1 MSIFYSKQSY
11 AYLSAISCYQGSAL
25 VVPCVG
31 KRSSFT
37 FSSKESRASDH
48 WTFLPISSHNMPPKF
63 VPRERKHKRLE
74 KLKPVSNGTTTQD
87 ANADIV
93 LPSTAAEREER
104 RRKLQEELRAQQPQ
118 SKVSGKKRKRLDHY
132 IDTKLRKE
140 ENQELIKKLANQHV
154 DTSLFQSS
162 KKLGRISESKREG
175 LERALKE
182 RAKGIDV
189 RGDHDE
195 ILFEKRKIVAPP
207 EPESDSE
214 DDEDDGGAE
223 VKVADIAKP
232 VEAVESNSVG
242 SSGIFG
248 GGLKRPL
255 EIGEDGRPVIKKRK
269 RVKRARDIIP
279 RTKFAAQ
286 DEDED
291 MDKASASEP
300 EMSNSDSEESDF
312 RGFDSEPEEVDGEPS
327 SDEDSSEGGSEEDEE
342 ESIEDEEDEEEAE
355 VQRAAKKEK
364 SSAFKLWAT
373 EQRHDALGFQ
383 PSTAPIDDAVI
394 RAAFKPRAPSP
405 DPIAQALASV
415 PVNVAARPKSAI
427 TIPRSEEIQ
436 KVRLELPVVQEEQR
450 IMEAIHNNPVIVVCG
465 ATGSGKTT
473 QVPQMMYESGYGALI
488 GNKTTSEDDRKPS
501 LGRGMIGITQPR
513 RVAAVSVADRVA
525 TEMGDEFKYRVAHQV
540 RYDTTVSRDTAMKF
554 MTDGI
559 LLREIDQDF
568 ILSKYSA
575 IVIDEAHERSVNT
588 DILIG
593 MLSRIV
599 NLRDVM
605 SKETPDKYYPL
616 KLVIMSATLRVSDF
630 MQNQRLFKNGAP
642 PIVEAEGRQYPVT
655 VHFSRKTQRDYVEE
669 TVNKV
674 ARGHR
679 KLPHGSI
686 LVFLTGQNEIEAV
699 AKRLKDT
706 LGANTAGYGKMLKAR
721 ESADQMPLE
730 LDDMEEITNRR
741 SNNTLEGEDSD
752 DSDTEFQGVDDD
764 ADDAEFEVEGDAGL
778 RGALKPHILP
788 LYASLPTI
796 QQMRVFQPPPD
807 GSRMIVLATNVAET
821 SLTIPGVRYVFDCGR
836 SKEKKYDTATGV
848 QTFEIDWISKASASQ
863 RSGRAGRTGPGH
875 CYRLYSSAVF
885 ENYFAEHGIPEIL
898 RTPLEST
905 VLQLKAMDIHHVVNF
920 PFPTPPDRSQLA
932 TAEKLLSNL
941 GAIEAKFPGRITE
954 IGRELI
960 KHPVSPR
967 FGKMLLLAL
976 RNNLVAPTIATV
988 AALAVGDLMIPQVTG
1003 PKDKESPDSDAEYDS
1018 DPESRANTRLEAS
1031 AALTAS
1037 QQRQQAYGRAQATLS
1052 RWDDLSDSIKML
1064 TAVAAHAD
1072 AASKH
1077 TATNFCT
1084 DFFLRE
1090 KGMQEV
1096 QQLRAQLHNIVRS
1109 TQRSAVQNKSLA
1121 WKPTVDLPSERE
1133 RKQLNQIVASGF
1145 IDQIAIR
1152 SDLLPNA
1159 SPSMLRKP
1167 RRAIDVAYTTLFPS
1181 VDAVD
1186 HKATPEQQEMQRSVF
1201 VHAASVLARRSVT
1214 EMPSYIVYSHL
1225 SRAASSSIVDTAEA
1239 KMPRT
1244 RMHPLTA
1251 LSAKEVAALAEG
1263 TPLLEVGKPTGKVE
1277 EAEGGKKRVCWVFVG
1292 IKGPATSTVSWPMG
1306 AWKVRQKKEKGG
1318 EWVVEEVLQR

>member
-1 MSIFYSKQSY
+1 
-11 AYLSAISCYQGSAL
+11 
-25 VVPCVG
+25 
-31 KRSSFT
+31 
-37 FSSKESRASDH
+37 
-48 WTFLPISSHNMPPKF
+48 MPPKF

-74 KLKPVSNGTTTQD
+74 KLKPASNSATTTD
-87 ANADIV
+87 ANVDIV
-93 LPSTAAEREER
+93 LPASAAEREER

-118 SKVSGKKRKRLDHY
+118 AKVSGKKRKRLDHY

-154 DTSLFQSS
+154 DTSLYQSS
-162 KKLGRISESKREG
+162 KKLGRVSENKREAI
-175 LERALKE
+175 ERALKE
-182 RAKGIDV
+182 REKGVNV

-195 ILFEKRKIVAPP
+195 ILFEKRKTVDLPTH
-207 EPESDSE
+207 ESE
-214 DDEDDGGAE
+214 DDDEEDE
-223 VKVADIAKP
+223 SEHEADTKP
-232 VEAVESNSVG
+232 SAAATQSNKVG
-242 SSGIFG
+242 SGGLFG
-248 GGLKRPL
+248 GGLKTPL
-255 EIGEDGRPVIKKRK
+255 ELGEDGRPIIKKRK
-269 RVKRARDIIP
+269 RVKRAKRESYRAP
-279 RTKFAAQ
+279 SAAE
-286 DEDED
+286 DVEDED
-291 MDKASASEP
+291 MDDASEGP
-300 EMSNSDSEESDF
+300 SEDHSDSEESDF
-312 RGFDSEPEEVDGEPS
+312 RGFDSEPEEVDEEKETGNEEAS
-327 SDEDSSEGGSEEDEE
+327 GDEDSEDDEEESSEEEEEEDEE
-342 ESIEDEEDEEEAE
+342 DAEAR
-355 VQRAAKKEK
+355 RAAKKEK

-373 EQRHDALGFQ
+373 EQRHDVLGFQ

-405 DPIAQALASV
+405 DPVAQALTSLPTGV
-415 PVNVAARPKSAI
+415 TARPKSAI

-450 IMEAIHNNPVIVVCG
+450 IMEAIHNNPVVVVCG

-488 GNKTTSEDDRKPS
+488 GNKTTSEDASKPS

-525 TEMGDEFKYRVAHQV
+525 TEMGDEYKNRVGHQV
-540 RYDTTVSRDTAMKF
+540 RYDTTVSRETAMKF

-559 LLREIDQDF
+559 LLREIGQDF

-599 NLRDVM
+599 NLRDEL
-605 SKETPDKYYPL
+605 SKEEPEKYYPL

-630 MQNQRLFKNGAP
+630 MQNQRLFRNGPP

-655 VHFSRKTQRDYVEE
+655 VHFSRKTQRDYVDEM
-669 TVNKV
+669 VKKV
-674 ARGHR
+674 ARGHK

-686 LVFLTGQNEIEAV
+686 LVFLTGQAEIETV

-706 LGANTAGYGKMLKAR
+706 LGGNTAGYGKMLKAR

-730 LDDMEEITNRR
+730 LDDIDESTQRKPND
-741 SNNTLEGEDSD
+741 TLEGEDSD
-752 DSDTEFQGVDDD
+752 DSDTEFQGIDDD
-764 ADDAEFEVEGDAGL
+764 AEDAEFEVEDEAGGP

-836 SKEKKYDTATGV
+836 SKEKKYDTKTGV

-875 CYRLYSSAVF
+875 CYRLYSSAVY
-885 ENYFAEHGIPEIL
+885 ENYFAEHGVPEVL

-905 VLQLKAMDIHHVVNF
+905 VLQLKAMEIDHVVNF

-941 GAIEAKFPGRITE
+941 GALDAKSGRITDT
-954 IGRELI
+954 GKELI

-988 AALAVGDLMIPQVTG
+988 AALAVGDLIVPQAQFSSDNSKG
-1003 PKDKESPDSDAEYDS
+1003 KDDDSDVEYDS
-1018 DPESRANTRLEAS
+1018 DPESRAFTRQEAS

-1037 QQRQQAYGRAQATLS
+1037 QQRNQAYGRAQATLS

-1072 AASKH
+1072 AASKQ
-1077 TATNFCT
+1077 TATSFCA

-1090 KGMQEV
+1090 KAMQEV

-1109 TQRSAVQNKSLA
+1109 TQRSATLSKSLA
-1121 WKPTVDLPSERE
+1121 WQPTVALPSERE

-1145 IDQIAIR
+1145 IDNLAIR
-1152 SDLLPNA
+1152 NDLLPSA
-1159 SPSMLRKP
+1159 APSMLRKP
-1167 RRAIDVAYTTLFPS
+1167 RRSIEVAYTTLFPS
-1181 VDAVD
+1181 IESVDR
-1186 HKATPEQQEMQRSVF
+1186 KATPEQQEMQRSVF
-1201 VHAASVLARRSVT
+1201 VHAASVLARRSVA
-1214 EMPSYIVYSHL
+1214 EMPAYIVYSHL
-1225 SRAASSSIVDTAEA
+1225 SRAAASSVADTGVA
-1239 KMPRT
+1239 KAPRT

-1263 TPLLEVGKPTGKVE
+1263 TPLLELGKPIGKVE
-1277 EAEGGKKRVCWVFVG
+1277 ESDGGKKRVCWVGVE
-1292 IKGPATSTVSWPMG
+1292 IKGPVAGAATPWPMG
-1306 AWKVRQKKEKGG
+1306 AWKVRQSKGRKG
-1318 EWVVEEVLQR
+1318 EWVVEEILKR

>member
-1 MSIFYSKQSY
+1 
-11 AYLSAISCYQGSAL
+11 
-25 VVPCVG
+25 
-31 KRSSFT
+31 
-37 FSSKESRASDH
+37 
-48 WTFLPISSHNMPPKF
+48 MPPKF
-63 VPRERKHKRLE
+63 VPRERKHKRLD
-74 KLKPVSNGTTTQD
+74 KLKPAAGANTTE
-87 ANADIV
+87 ANASIV
-93 LPSTAAEREER
+93 LPTSAAEREER

-118 SKVSGKKRKRLDHY
+118 SKVSGKKRKRLEHY

-140 ENQELIKKLANQHV
+140 ENQELIKKLAGQHV

-162 KKLGRISESKREG
+162 KKLGRVSESKREG
-175 LERALKE
+175 LERARK
-182 RAKGIDV
+182 DV
-189 RGDHDE
+189 P
-195 ILFEKRKIVAPP
+195 LP
-207 EPESDSE
+207 EPESE
-214 DDEDDGGAE
+214 DDDGDDESDGGAGAVVTE
-223 VKVADIAKP
+223 TAQP
-232 VEAVESNSVG
+232 VEKTQSNAVG
-242 SSGIFG
+242 SGGLFG

-255 EIGEDGRPVIKKRK
+255 EMDEDGRPIIKKRK
-269 RVKRARDIIP
+269 RVKRERVVIP
-279 RTKFAAQ
+279 RGKFAAQ
-286 DEDED
+286 AEDEE
-291 MDKASASEP
+291 MEEASASEP

-312 RGFDSEPEEVDGEPS
+312 HGFDSEPEEANEESSPDEG
-327 SDEDSSEGGSEEDEE
+327 SDEEGSDDEE
-342 ESIEDEEDEEEAE
+342 EEEESSEEEDDEAAE
-355 VQRAAKKEK
+355 VKRAAKKEK

-373 EQRHDALGFQ
+373 EQRHDALGFK

-394 RAAFKPRAPSP
+394 RAAFKPRALSP
-405 DPIAQALASV
+405 DPVALALASV
-415 PVNVAARPKSAI
+415 PTTTVARPKSAI

-436 KVRLELPVVQEEQR
+436 KVRMELPVVQEEQR

-488 GNKTTSEDDRKPS
+488 GNKSTSEDVTKPS
-501 LGRGMIGITQPR
+501 LGRGMIGVTQPR
-513 RVAAVSVADRVA
+513 RVAAVSVAERVA
-525 TEMGDEFKYRVAHQV
+525 TEMGHEFKNRVAHQV

-605 SKETPDKYYPL
+605 SKEEPDKYYPL

-655 VHFSRKTQRDYVEE
+655 VHFSRKTQRDFVEE

-674 ARGHR
+674 ARGHK
-679 KLPHGSI
+679 KLPPGSI
-686 LVFLTGQNEIEAV
+686 LVFLTGQQEIETV

-706 LGANTAGYGKMLKAR
+706 LGGNTAGYGKMLKAR

-730 LDDMEEITNRR
+730 LEDMEESAHRKPND
-741 SNNTLEGEDSD
+741 TLEGEDSD
-752 DSDTEFQGVDDD
+752 DSDTEFQGIDDD
-764 ADDAEFEVEGDAGL
+764 AEDAEFEVEDDAGP

-807 GSRMIVLATNVAET
+807 GSRLIVLATNVAET

-836 SKEKKYDTATGV
+836 SKEKKYDTQTGV

-898 RTPLEST
+898 RTPLESV

-941 GAIEAKFPGRITE
+941 GAIEAKFPGRITD

-967 FGKMLLLAL
+967 FGKMLLLAV
-976 RNNLVAPTIATV
+976 RNNLAAPTIATV
-988 AALAVGDLMIPQVTG
+988 AALAVGDLIIPQSTG
-1003 PKDKESPDSDAEYDS
+1003 PKEKQNADSDVEYDS
-1018 DPESRANTRLEAS
+1018 DPDSRANTRAEAS

-1052 RWDDLSDSIKML
+1052 RWDDLSDSIKLL

-1072 AASKH
+1072 ATSKH
-1077 TATNFCT
+1077 TAPSFCA

-1109 TQRSAVQNKSLA
+1109 TQRSAALNKSLS
-1121 WKPTVDLPSERE
+1121 WTPTLALPSDRE

-1145 IDQIAIR
+1145 IDQLAIR

-1159 SPSMLRKP
+1159 TPSMLRKP

-1181 VDAVD
+1181 VETTAID
-1186 HKATPEQQEMQRSVF
+1186 HKASPEQQEMQRSVF
-1201 VHAASVLARRSVT
+1201 VHAASVLARRSVH
-1214 EMPSYIVYSHL
+1214 EMPAYIVYSHL
-1225 SRAASSSIVDTAEA
+1225 SRAAASSVHDTTADA

-1263 TPLLEVGKPTGKVE
+1263 TPLLEIGKPTGKVE
-1277 EAEGGKKRVCWVFVG
+1277 DAEGGKKRVCWVFVG
-1292 IKGPATSTVSWPMG
+1292 VKGPASQSVAWPMG
-1306 AWKVRQKKEKGG
+1306 AWKVRQRKERGG
-1318 EWVVEEVLQR
+1318 EWGVEEVLQR

>member
-1 MSIFYSKQSY
+1 
-11 AYLSAISCYQGSAL
+11 
-25 VVPCVG
+25 
-31 KRSSFT
+31 
-37 FSSKESRASDH
+37 
-48 WTFLPISSHNMPPKF
+48 MPPKF

-74 KLKPVSNGTTTQD
+74 KLKPKSSSTTTPD
-87 ANADIV
+87 ANAAEV
-93 LPSTAAEREER
+93 LPTTAAEREER
-104 RRKLQEELRAQQPQ
+104 RRKLQEELRAQQPD
-118 SKVSGKKRKRLDHY
+118 SKVSGKKRKRLEHY

-140 ENQELIKKLANQHV
+140 ENAELIEKLANQQV

-162 KKLGRISESKREG
+162 KKLGRVSESKREG
-175 LERALKE
+175 LERALRE
-182 RAKGIDV
+182 REQGVNV

-195 ILFEKRKIVAPP
+195 ILFERRKDAPEAVP
-207 EPESDSE
+207 ELESE
-214 DDEDDGGAE
+214 DDEDEDDDEGGAH
-223 VKVADIAKP
+223 VKP
-232 VEAVESNSVG
+232 VEAATSASTTPSNGVG
-242 SSGIFG
+242 SGGLFG

-255 EIGEDGRPVIKKRK
+255 EMGEDGRPLIKKRK
-269 RVKRARDIIP
+269 RVKRAEKARA
-279 RTKFAAQ
+279 RAALAED

-291 MDKASASEP
+291 MDDVSGSASEGH
-300 EMSNSDSEESDF
+300 SDSEESDF
-312 RGFDSEPEEVDGEPS
+312 KGFDSEPEEAAGEPS
-327 SDEDSSEGGSEEDEE
+327 SEEESGDDDSEEVGDEASSEEEEDEE
-342 ESIEDEEDEEEAE
+342 DDEAAEAA
-355 VQRAAKKEK
+355 RAAKKAK
-364 SSAFKLWAT
+364 SSAFKMWAT

-383 PSTAPIDDAVI
+383 PSTAPIDDAVV

-405 DPIAQALASV
+405 DPIALALASV
-415 PVNVAARPKSAI
+415 PTNTTIRPTSAI

-436 KVRLELPVVQEEQR
+436 KARMELPVVQEEQR
-450 IMEAIHNNPVIVVCG
+450 IMEAIHNNPVVVVCG

-488 GNKTTSEDDRKPS
+488 GNKTSSEDATKPS
-501 LGRGMIGITQPR
+501 LGRGMIGVTQPR

-525 TEMGDEFKYRVAHQV
+525 TEMGDEYKNRVGHQV
-540 RYDTTVSRDTAMKF
+540 RYDTTVSRETAMKF

-559 LLREIDQDF
+559 LLREIGQDF
-568 ILSKYSA
+568 VLSKYST

-599 NLRDVM
+599 NLRDEL
-605 SKETPDKYYPL
+605 SKEEPEKYYPL

-630 MQNQRLFKNGAP
+630 MQNQRLFKNGPP

-655 VHFSRKTQRDYVEE
+655 VHFGRKTQRDYVEE

-686 LVFLTGQNEIEAV
+686 LVFLTGQNEIETV
-699 AKRLKDT
+699 AKRLKET
-706 LGANTAGYGKMLKAR
+706 LGSNTAGYGKMLKAR

-730 LDDMEEITNRR
+730 LDDMEENTQRK
-741 SNNTLEGEDSD
+741 SNDTLEGEDSD
-752 DSDTEFQGVDDD
+752 DSDTEFQGIDDD
-764 ADDAEFEVEGDAGL
+764 AEDAEFEVEDDGAP
-778 RGALKPHILP
+778 RGPLKPHILP
-788 LYASLPTI
+788 LYASLPTM
-796 QQMRVFQPPPD
+796 QQMRVFQPPPN

-836 SKEKKYDTATGV
+836 SKEKKYDTKTGV

-885 ENYFAEHGIPEIL
+885 ENYFAEHGIPEVL

-905 VLQLKAMDIHHVVNF
+905 VLQLKAMEIDHVVNF

-941 GAIEAKFPGRITE
+941 GALDAKTGRITDT
-954 IGRELI
+954 GRELI

-976 RNNLVAPTIATV
+976 RNNLAAATIATV
-988 AALAVGDLMIPQVTG
+988 SALAVGDLIVPQAQFN
-1003 PKDKESPDSDAEYDS
+1003 PSESKNQEDEEYDS

-1037 QQRQQAYGRAQATLS
+1037 QQSNQAYGRAQATLS
-1052 RWDDLSDSIKML
+1052 RWDDMSDSIKML

-1072 AASKH
+1072 AASKN
-1077 TATNFCT
+1077 TSTTFCA

-1090 KGMQEV
+1090 KAMQEV

-1109 TQRSAVQNKSLA
+1109 TQKSASQNKSLA
-1121 WKPTVDLPSERE
+1121 WQPTVALPSERE

-1145 IDQIAIR
+1145 IDNLAIR
-1152 SDLLPNA
+1152 NDLLPSA

-1167 RRAIDVAYTTLFPS
+1167 RRAIEVAYTTLFPS
-1181 VDAVD
+1181 IDSVDRTL
-1186 HKATPEQQEMQRSVF
+1186 TPEQQEMQRSVF
-1201 VHAASVLARRSVT
+1201 VHSASVLARRSVA
-1214 EMPSYIVYSHL
+1214 EMPAYIVYSHL
-1225 SRAASSSIVDTAEA
+1225 SRAAGSSVADMDAK

-1244 RMHPLTA
+1244 RVHPLTA
-1251 LSAKEVAALAEG
+1251 LGAKEVAALADG
-1263 TPLLEVGKPTGKVE
+1263 TPLLDLGKPIGKVE
-1277 EAEGGKKRVCWVFVG
+1277 ESEGGKVRTCWVGVEV
-1292 IKGPATSTVSWPMG
+1292 KGPNAAATPWPMG
-1306 AWKVRQKKEKGG
+1306 AWKVRQRKGRRG
-1318 EWVVEEVLQR
+1318 EWVVEEVLKR

>member
-1 MSIFYSKQSY
+1 
-11 AYLSAISCYQGSAL
+11 
-25 VVPCVG
+25 
-31 KRSSFT
+31 
-37 FSSKESRASDH
+37 
-48 WTFLPISSHNMPPKF
+48 MPPKF

-74 KLKPVSNGTTTQD
+74 KLKPANGNTAE

-93 LPSTAAEREER
+93 LPTSAAEREER

-118 SKVSGKKRKRLDHY
+118 SKVSGKKRKRLEHY

-140 ENQELIKKLANQHV
+140 ENQELIKKLAGHHV

-162 KKLGRISESKREG
+162 KKLGRVSESKREG
-175 LERALKE
+175 LERALRE
-182 RAKGIDV
+182 REKGIDV

-195 ILFEKRKIVAPP
+195 ILFEKRKTVALPQP
-207 EPESDSE
+207 ESE
-214 DDEDDGGAE
+214 DDDDGESDDGGAE
-223 VKVADIAKP
+223 VVVPEVVKP
-232 VEAVESNSVG
+232 AEAVKSNGVG
-242 SSGIFG
+242 SGGLFG

-255 EIGEDGRPVIKKRK
+255 DIGEDGRPIIKKRK
-269 RVKRARDIIP
+269 RVKRERGTLP
-279 RTKFAAQ
+279 RGKFAAQ
-286 DEDED
+286 EEDED
-291 MDKASASEP
+291 MENASESEP

-312 RGFDSEPEEVDGEPS
+312 RGFDSEPEEEDEVAS
-327 SDEDSSEGGSEEDEE
+327 SDEISGEEGSG
-342 ESIEDEEDEEEAE
+342 DEEDEEEESSEEEDDEDAE
-355 VQRAAKKEK
+355 IKRAAKKEK

-394 RAAFKPRAPSP
+394 RAAFKPRALSP
-405 DPIAQALASV
+405 DPVAQALASV
-415 PVNVAARPKSAI
+415 PTHEVARPKSAI

-488 GNKTTSEDDRKPS
+488 GNKSTSEDAGKPS

-525 TEMGDEFKYRVAHQV
+525 TEMGKDFKNRVAHQV

-674 ARGHR
+674 ARGHK
-679 KLPHGSI
+679 KLPPGSI
-686 LVFLTGQNEIEAV
+686 LVFLTGQQEIETV

-730 LDDMEEITNRR
+730 LDDMEESVHRKVND
-741 SNNTLEGEDSD
+741 TLEGEDSD
-752 DSDTEFQGVDDD
+752 DSDTEFQGIDDD
-764 ADDAEFEVEGDAGL
+764 AEDAEFEVEDDVGP

-836 SKEKKYDTATGV
+836 SKEKKYDTQTGV

-941 GAIEAKFPGRITE
+941 GAIEAKFPGRITD

-967 FGKMLLLAL
+967 FGKMLLLAV
-976 RNNLVAPTIATV
+976 RNNLAAPTIATV
-988 AALAVGDLMIPQVTG
+988 AALAVGDLIIPQATG
-1003 PKDKESPDSDAEYDS
+1003 PKEKENADSDVEYDS

-1072 AASKH
+1072 AASKQ
-1077 TATNFCT
+1077 TATTFCA

-1109 TQRSAVQNKSLA
+1109 TQRSATLNKSLS
-1121 WKPTVDLPSERE
+1121 WTPTIALPSERE

-1159 SPSMLRKP
+1159 APSMLRKP
-1167 RRAIDVAYTTLFPS
+1167 RRSIDVAYTTLFPS
-1181 VDAVD
+1181 IDAID
-1186 HKATPEQQEMQRSVF
+1186 HKATAEQQEMQRSVF
-1201 VHAASVLARRSVT
+1201 VHAASVLARRSVN

-1225 SRAASSSIVDTAEA
+1225 SRAAASSVADGAEA
-1239 KMPRT
+1239 KTPRT

-1292 IKGPATSTVSWPMG
+1292 IKGPASMTVAWPMG
-1306 AWKVRQKKEKGG
+1306 AWKVRQRKEKGG

>member
-1 MSIFYSKQSY
+1 
-11 AYLSAISCYQGSAL
+11 
-25 VVPCVG
+25 
-31 KRSSFT
+31 
-37 FSSKESRASDH
+37 
-48 WTFLPISSHNMPPKF
+48 MPPKF
-63 VPRERKHKRLE
+63 VPRERKHRRLE
-74 KLKPVSNGTTTQD
+74 KLKPSTHGATPQD

-93 LPSTAAEREER
+93 LPTTVVEREER
-104 RRKLQEELRAQQPQ
+104 RRKLQEEIRAQQPQ

-140 ENQELIKKLANQHV
+140 ENQELIKKLASQQV

-162 KKLGRISESKREG
+162 KKLGRVSESKREG
-175 LERALKE
+175 LERALRE
-182 RAKGIDV
+182 REKGIDV

-195 ILFEKRKIVAPP
+195 ILFAKRKVVAPL
-207 EPESDSE
+207 EPESEDDDDE
-214 DDEDDGGAE
+214 DDESDGGAE
-223 VKVADIAKP
+223 VKVVEVAQP
-232 VEAVESNSVG
+232 VEAAKSNGVG
-242 SSGIFG
+242 SGGLFG

-255 EIGEDGRPVIKKRK
+255 EMGEDGRPIIKKRK
-269 RVKRARDIIP
+269 RVKRTRDIIP
-279 RTKFAAQ
+279 RTKLGAQ
-286 DEDED
+286 DDED
-291 MDKASASEP
+291 MDDASKSES
-300 EMSNSDSEESDF
+300 EMSNSASEESDF
-312 RGFDSEPEEVDGEPS
+312 HGFDSDPEEAN
-327 SDEDSSEGGSEEDEE
+327 EE
-342 ESIEDEEDEEEAE
+342 ESANEDSEGENSSKEEEESSEEEDDEEVEIK
-355 VQRAAKKEK
+355 RAAKKEK
-364 SSAFKLWAT
+364 SSAFKMWAT

-383 PSTAPIDDAVI
+383 PSTTPIDDAVI
-394 RAAFKPRAPSP
+394 RAAFKPRELSP
-405 DPIAQALASV
+405 DPVALALASV
-415 PVNVAARPKSAI
+415 PTNPVARPKSAI

-488 GNKTTSEDDRKPS
+488 GNKTLEDAGKPS

-525 TEMGDEFKYRVAHQV
+525 TEMGDAFKNRVAHQV

-655 VHFSRKTQRDYVEE
+655 EHFSRKTQRDYVEE

-686 LVFLTGQNEIEAV
+686 LVFLTGQNEIETV

-730 LDDMEEITNRR
+730 LDDMEESSHRKPND
-741 SNNTLEGEDSD
+741 TLEGEDSD
-752 DSDTEFQGVDDD
+752 DSDTEFQGIDDD
-764 ADDAEFEVEGDAGL
+764 AEDAEFEVEDDATAP

-788 LYASLPTI
+788 LYASLPTV

-863 RSGRAGRTGPGH
+863 RAGRAGRTGPGH

-932 TAEKLLSNL
+932 MAEKLLSNL

-988 AALAVGDLMIPQVTG
+988 AALAVGDLMIPQASG
-1003 PKDKESPDSDAEYDS
+1003 PQDKQSPDSDVEYDS

-1037 QQRQQAYGRAQATLS
+1037 QQRSQAYGRAQATLS

-1072 AASKH
+1072 AMSKH
-1077 TATNFCT
+1077 TATNFCA

-1109 TQRSAVQNKSLA
+1109 TQRSAVQNKSLS

-1159 SPSMLRKP
+1159 SPSLLRKP
-1167 RRAIDVAYTTLFPS
+1167 RRSIDVAYTTLFPS
-1181 VDAVD
+1181 VDTID
-1186 HKATPEQQEMQRSVF
+1186 HKLTPEQQEMQRSVF
-1201 VHAASVLARRSVT
+1201 VHAASVLARRSTT

-1225 SRAASSSIVDTAEA
+1225 SRAAGSSVVDTAEA

-1263 TPLLEVGKPTGKVE
+1263 TPLLDVGKPTGKVE

-1292 IKGPATSTVSWPMG
+1292 LKGPATSTVSWPMG
-1306 AWKVRQKKEKGG
+1306 AWKVRQRKERGG

>member
-1 MSIFYSKQSY
+1 LHI
-11 AYLSAISCYQGSAL
+11 LTD
-25 VVPCVG
+25 
-31 KRSSFT
+31 T
-37 FSSKESRASDH
+37 FPA
-48 WTFLPISSHNMPPKF
+48 TMPPKF
-63 VPRERKHKRLE
+63 VPRERKHKRLD
-74 KLKPVSNGTTTQD
+74 KLKPAAGTTTTE
-87 ANADIV
+87 ANAAIV
-93 LPSTAAEREER
+93 LPTSAAEREER
-104 RRKLQEELRAQQPQ
+104 RRKFQEELRAQQPQ
-118 SKVSGKKRKRLDHY
+118 SKVSGKKRKRLEHY

-140 ENQELIKKLANQHV
+140 ENQELIKKLANQHI

-162 KKLGRISESKREG
+162 KKLGRVSESKREG
-175 LERALKE
+175 LERALRE
-182 RAKGIDV
+182 REKGIDV
-189 RGDHDE
+189 RGDHDQ
-195 ILFEKRKIVAPP
+195 ILFEKRKTVPLP
-207 EPESDSE
+207 EPNSE
-214 DDEDDGGAE
+214 DDDGDGDDESDEGAE
-223 VKVADIAKP
+223 ISVAEPAKS
-232 VEAVESNSVG
+232 VEKAKSSAVG
-242 SSGIFG
+242 SGGLFG

-255 EIGEDGRPVIKKRK
+255 ETDEDGRPIIKKRK
-269 RVKRARDIIP
+269 RVKRERGVLP
-279 RTKFAAQ
+279 RGKFAAQ
-286 DEDED
+286 EEDEN
-291 MDKASASEP
+291 MGEASASEP

-312 RGFDSEPEEVDGEPS
+312 RGFDSEPEEANEEPS
-327 SDEDSSEGGSEEDEE
+327 SDEGSDEEGSDDKEGESETSEEEDDE
-342 ESIEDEEDEEEAE
+342 DAEAK
-355 VQRAAKKEK
+355 RAAKKEK

-373 EQRHDALGFQ
+373 EQRHDALGFK

-405 DPIAQALASV
+405 DPVALALASV
-415 PVNVAARPKSAI
+415 PTTTVARPKSAI

-436 KVRLELPVVQEEQR
+436 KVRMELPVVQEEQR

-488 GNKTTSEDDRKPS
+488 GNKSTSDEDRKPS
-501 LGRGMIGITQPR
+501 LGRGMIGVTQPR
-513 RVAAVSVADRVA
+513 RVAAVSVAERVA
-525 TEMGDEFKYRVAHQV
+525 TEMGDEFKNRVAHQV
-540 RYDTTVSRDTAMKF
+540 RYDTTVSRETAMKF

-605 SKETPDKYYPL
+605 SKEEPDNYYPL

-655 VHFSRKTQRDYVEE
+655 VHFSRKTQRDFVEE

-674 ARGHR
+674 ARGHK
-679 KLPHGSI
+679 KLPPGSI
-686 LVFLTGQNEIEAV
+686 LVFLTGQQEIETV

-730 LDDMEEITNRR
+730 LEDMEEIVHRKA
-741 SNNTLEGEDSD
+741 SDTLEGEDSD
-752 DSDTEFQGVDDD
+752 DSDTEFQGIDDD
-764 ADDAEFEVEGDAGL
+764 AEDAEFEVEDDAGP

-788 LYASLPTI
+788 LYASLPTV

-807 GSRMIVLATNVAET
+807 GSRLIVLATNVAET

-836 SKEKKYDTATGV
+836 SKEKKYDTQTGV

-898 RTPLEST
+898 RIPLESV

-941 GAIEAKFPGRITE
+941 GAIDAKFPGRITD

-967 FGKMLLLAL
+967 YGKMLLLAV
-976 RNNLVAPTIATV
+976 RNNLAAPTIATV
-988 AALAVGDLMIPQVTG
+988 AALAVGDLIIPQSTG
-1003 PKDKESPDSDAEYDS
+1003 PKEKQNADSDVEYDS

-1072 AASKH
+1072 A
-1077 TATNFCT
+1077 TAKQTAPSFCA

-1096 QQLRAQLHNIVRS
+1096 QQLRTQLHNIVRS
-1109 TQRSAVQNKSLA
+1109 TQRSAALNKSLS
-1121 WKPTVDLPSERE
+1121 WTPTIALPSERE
-1133 RKQLNQIVASGF
+1133 RKQLNQIIASGF
-1145 IDQIAIR
+1145 IDQLAIR

-1159 SPSMLRKP
+1159 APSMLRKP

-1181 VDAVD
+1181 VEAAAVD
-1186 HKATPEQQEMQRSVF
+1186 HKASPEQQEMQRSVF
-1201 VHAASVLARRSVT
+1201 VHAASVLARRSVN
-1214 EMPSYIVYSHL
+1214 EMPAYIVYSHL
-1225 SRAASSSIVDTAEA
+1225 SRAAASSVHDTAAEA

-1277 EAEGGKKRVCWVFVG
+1277 ESEGGKKRVCWVFVG
-1292 IKGPATSTVSWPMG
+1292 VKGPASMTVAWPMG
-1306 AWKVRQKKEKGG
+1306 AWKVRQVKSRGG
-1318 EWVVEEVLQR
+1318 EWVVDEVLQR

>member
-1 MSIFYSKQSY
+1 M
-11 AYLSAISCYQGSAL
+11 
-25 VVPCVG
+25 
-31 KRSSFT
+31 
-37 FSSKESRASDH
+37 
-48 WTFLPISSHNMPPKF
+48 PKF

-74 KLKPVSNGTTTQD
+74 KLKPTTNAEPTN

-93 LPSTAAEREER
+93 LPTSAAEREER

-118 SKVSGKKRKRLDHY
+118 SKVSGKKRKRLEHY
-132 IDTKLRKE
+132 IDTKLKKE

-162 KKLGRISESKREG
+162 KKLGRVSESKREG
-175 LERALKE
+175 LERALRE
-182 RAKGIDV
+182 REKGVDV

-195 ILFEKRKIVAPP
+195 ILFEKRKTVAPP
-207 EPESDSE
+207 EPESEEEDGE
-214 DDEDDGGAE
+214 DDESDGGAE
-223 VKVADIAKP
+223 VAALEVAQPAEAAK
-232 VEAVESNSVG
+232 SNSVG
-242 SSGIFG
+242 SGGLFGGGQFG

-255 EIGEDGRPVIKKRK
+255 EIGEDGRPIIKKRK
-269 RVKRARDIIP
+269 RVKRTRDIIP
-279 RTKFAAQ
+279 RGRHAAE
-286 DEDED
+286 EDEE
-291 MDKASASEP
+291 MDDASEGAS
-300 EMSNSDSEESDF
+300 EGHSDSEESDF
-312 RGFDSEPEEVDGEPS
+312 KGFDSEPEEVSKESASEEESGEEGSEDGED
-327 SDEDSSEGGSEEDEE
+327 DEEEEEDESSE
-342 ESIEDEEDEEEAE
+342 EEDDEEAE
-355 VQRAAKKEK
+355 VKRAARKEK

-373 EQRHDALGFQ
+373 EQRHDALGFT
-383 PSTAPIDDAVI
+383 PSTAPVDDEVI

-405 DPIAQALASV
+405 DPVAQALASV
-415 PVNVAARPKSAI
+415 PVNEVARPKSAI

-436 KVRLELPVVQEEQR
+436 KVRMELPVVQEEQR

-473 QVPQMMYESGYGALI
+473 QVPQMMYEAGYGALI
-488 GNKTTSEDDRKPS
+488 GNNSEDAKKPS
-501 LGRGMIGITQPR
+501 LGRGMIGVTQPR
-513 RVAAVSVADRVA
+513 RVAAVSVAERVA
-525 TEMGDEFKYRVAHQV
+525 TEMGPDFKNRVAHQV

-599 NLRDVM
+599 SLRDAM

-655 VHFSRKTQRDYVEE
+655 VHFSRKTQRDFVEE
-669 TVNKV
+669 TVKKV
-674 ARGHR
+674 ARGHK

-686 LVFLTGQNEIEAV
+686 LVFLTGQNEIETV

-730 LDDMEEITNRR
+730 LDDMEESSHRK
-741 SNNTLEGEDSD
+741 SNDTLEGEDSD
-752 DSDTEFQGVDDD
+752 DSDTEFQGIDDD
-764 ADDAEFEVEGDAGL
+764 AEDAEFDVEADDTAP

-788 LYASLPTI
+788 LYASLPTV

-836 SKEKKYDTATGV
+836 SKEKKYDTSTGV

-898 RTPLEST
+898 RTPLESV

-920 PFPTPPDRSQLA
+920 PFPTPPDRYQLA
-932 TAEKLLSNL
+932 KAEKLLANL
-941 GAIEAKFPGRITE
+941 GAIEAKSPSRITD

-967 FGKMLLLAL
+967 YGKMLLLAV
-976 RNNLVAPTIATV
+976 RNQLAAPTIATV
-988 AALAVGDLMIPQVTG
+988 AALAVGDLMLPQSTG
-1003 PKDKESPDSDAEYDS
+1003 PKEKENADSDEEYDS

-1031 AALTAS
+1031 AALTAA

-1052 RWDDLSDSIKML
+1052 RWDDTSDSIKML

-1072 AASKH
+1072 ALSKQ
-1077 TATNFCT
+1077 TATTFCA

-1090 KGMQEV
+1090 KAMQEV

-1109 TQRSAVQNKSLA
+1109 TQRSASQNKSLL
-1121 WKPTVDLPSERE
+1121 WKPTLALPSERE

-1159 SPSMLRKP
+1159 SPSLLRKP

-1181 VDAVD
+1181 VETVD
-1186 HKATPEQQEMQRSVF
+1186 HKLSPQQQEMQRSVF
-1201 VHAASVLARRSVT
+1201 VHAASVLARRSVA

-1225 SRAASSSIVDTAEA
+1225 SRAAASSVADTAEA
-1239 KMPRT
+1239 RIPRT
-1244 RMHPLTA
+1244 RMHPLAA

-1263 TPLLEVGKPTGKVE
+1263 TPLLEIGKPTGKVE

-1292 IKGPATSTVSWPMG
+1292 IKGPATSTVAWPMG
-1306 AWKVRQKKEKGG
+1306 AWKVRQRKERGG
-1318 EWVVEEVLQR
+1318 EWIVEEVLQR

>member
-1 MSIFYSKQSY
+1 
-11 AYLSAISCYQGSAL
+11 
-25 VVPCVG
+25 
-31 KRSSFT
+31 
-37 FSSKESRASDH
+37 
-48 WTFLPISSHNMPPKF
+48 MPPKF

-74 KLKPVSNGTTTQD
+74 KLKPASNSATTSD
-87 ANADIV
+87 ANVDIV
-93 LPSTAAEREER
+93 LPASAAEREER

-118 SKVSGKKRKRLDHY
+118 AKVSGKKRKRLEHY

-154 DTSLFQSS
+154 DTSLYQSS
-162 KKLGRISESKREG
+162 KKLGRVSESKREG

-182 RAKGIDV
+182 RERGIDV

-195 ILFEKRKIVAPP
+195 ILFEKRKVVDQPAH
-207 EPESDSE
+207 ESE
-214 DDEDDGGAE
+214 DDDEDESEDE
-223 VKVADIAKP
+223 VKTKATAASQP
-232 VEAVESNSVG
+232 SMTTAQSNGVG
-242 SSGIFG
+242 SGGLFG

-255 EIGEDGRPVIKKRK
+255 EVGEDGRPIIKKRK
-269 RVKRARDIIP
+269 RVKRAKREDF
-279 RTKFAAQ
+279 RALSGAD

-291 MDKASASEP
+291 MEGASDGPSEGH
-300 EMSNSDSEESDF
+300 SDSEESDF
-312 RGFDSEPEEVDGEPS
+312 RGFDSEPEEVEEEKDAGSEAES
-327 SDEDSSEGGSEEDEE
+327 GDEDSEDEE
-342 ESIEDEEDEEEAE
+342 EESSEEEEEEEEEDAEAR
-355 VQRAAKKEK
+355 RAAKKEK

-394 RAAFKPRAPSP
+394 RAAFKPRAHSP
-405 DPIAQALASV
+405 DPVAQALTSI
-415 PVNVAARPKSAI
+415 PTNVTARPKSAI

-436 KVRLELPVVQEEQR
+436 KVRMELPVVQEEQR
-450 IMEAIHNNPVIVVCG
+450 IMEAIHNNPVVVVCG

-488 GNKTTSEDDRKPS
+488 GNKSEDASKPS

-525 TEMGDEFKYRVAHQV
+525 TEMGDEFKNRVGHQV
-540 RYDTTVSRDTAMKF
+540 RYDTTASRETAMKF

-559 LLREIDQDF
+559 LLREIGQDF

-599 NLRDVM
+599 NLRDELT
-605 SKETPDKYYPL
+605 KEEPEKYYPL

-630 MQNQRLFKNGAP
+630 MQNQRLFRNGAP

-655 VHFSRKTQRDYVEE
+655 VHFSRKTQRDYVDEM
-669 TVNKV
+669 VKKV
-674 ARGHR
+674 ARGHK

-686 LVFLTGQNEIEAV
+686 LVFLTGQNEIETV

-706 LGANTAGYGKMLKAR
+706 LGCNTAGYGKMLKAR

-730 LDDMEEITNRR
+730 LDDMEESTQRKPND
-741 SNNTLEGEDSD
+741 TLEGEDSD
-752 DSDTEFQGVDDD
+752 DSDTEFQGIDDD
-764 ADDAEFEVEGDAGL
+764 AEDAEFEVEDDAGGP

-836 SKEKKYDTATGV
+836 SKEKKYDTTTGV

-875 CYRLYSSAVF
+875 CYRLYSSAVY
-885 ENYFAEHGIPEIL
+885 ENYFAEHGIPEVL

-905 VLQLKAMDIHHVVNF
+905 VLQLKAMEIDHVVNF

-941 GAIEAKFPGRITE
+941 GAIDAKSGRITDT
-954 IGRELI
+954 GRELI

-988 AALAVGDLMIPQVTG
+988 AALAVGDLIVPQAQFSSDKSKG
-1003 PKDKESPDSDAEYDS
+1003 KDDADSDVEYDS
-1018 DPESRANTRLEAS
+1018 DPESRAFTRQEAS

-1037 QQRQQAYGRAQATLS
+1037 QQRHQAYGRAQATLS

-1072 AASKH
+1072 AASKQ
-1077 TATNFCT
+1077 TATTFCA

-1090 KGMQEV
+1090 KAMQEV

-1109 TQRSAVQNKSLA
+1109 TQRSAALSKSLA
-1121 WKPTVDLPSERE
+1121 WQPTVALPSERE

-1145 IDQIAIR
+1145 IDNLAIR
-1152 SDLLPNA
+1152 NDLLPSA
-1159 SPSMLRKP
+1159 APSMLRKP
-1167 RRAIDVAYTTLFPS
+1167 RRSIEVAYTTLFPS
-1181 VDAVD
+1181 VESIDR
-1186 HKATPEQQEMQRSVF
+1186 KATPEQQEMQRSVF
-1201 VHAASVLARRSVT
+1201 VHAASVLARRSVA
-1214 EMPSYIVYSHL
+1214 EMPAYIVYSHL
-1225 SRAASSSIVDTAEA
+1225 SRAAASSVADTDVK

-1263 TPLLEVGKPTGKVE
+1263 TPLLELGKPIGKVE
-1277 EAEGGKKRVCWVFVG
+1277 ESEGGKKRVCWVGVE
-1292 IKGPATSTVSWPMG
+1292 IKGPPAGGAGAPWPMG
-1306 AWKVRQKKEKGG
+1306 AWKVRQSKGRRG
-1318 EWVVEEVLQR
+1318 EWVVDEILKR

>member
-1 MSIFYSKQSY
+1 
-11 AYLSAISCYQGSAL
+11 
-25 VVPCVG
+25 
-31 KRSSFT
+31 
-37 FSSKESRASDH
+37 
-48 WTFLPISSHNMPPKF
+48 MPPKF
-63 VPRERKHKRLE
+63 VPRERKHKRLD
-74 KLKPVSNGTTTQD
+74 KLKPANDSLPE
-87 ANADIV
+87 ANASIV
-93 LPSTAAEREER
+93 LPTSAADREAR

-118 SKVSGKKRKRLDHY
+118 SKVSGKKRKRLEHY
-132 IDTKLRKE
+132 IDTKLRKD
-140 ENQELIKKLANQHV
+140 ENQELIKKLAEHRQV

-162 KKLGRISESKREG
+162 KKLGRVSESKREG
-175 LERALKE
+175 LERALRE
-182 RAKGIDV
+182 RERGIDV

-195 ILFEKRKIVAPP
+195 ILFEKRKSVALP
-207 EPESDSE
+207 EEEESDG
-214 DDEDDGGAE
+214 DDESDGGAE
-223 VKVADIAKP
+223 VVVQEVAKP
-232 VEAVESNSVG
+232 VEAVKSNGVG
-242 SSGIFG
+242 T
-248 GGLKRPL
+248 GGLFGAGLKTPL
-255 EIGEDGRPVIKKRK
+255 DIGEDGRPIIKKRK
-269 RVKRARDIIP
+269 RVKRERGVLP
-279 RTKFAAQ
+279 RGRPAAQ
-286 DEDED
+286 EEDENMED
-291 MDKASASEP
+291 ASESEP

-312 RGFDSEPEEVDGEPS
+312 HGFDSEPEEVNEEASSEAG
-327 SDEDSSEGGSEEDEE
+327 SDEDGSGDEEDDEE
-342 ESIEDEEDEEEAE
+342 ESSEEEEDDEDAE
-355 VQRAAKKEK
+355 VKRAAKKEK
-364 SSAFKLWAT
+364 SSAFKRWAT

-394 RAAFKPRAPSP
+394 RAAFKPRALSP
-405 DPIAQALASV
+405 DPVAQALASV
-415 PVNVAARPKSAI
+415 PVNAAARPKTAI

-488 GNKTTSEDDRKPS
+488 GNKSTSEDAGKPS

-525 TEMGDEFKYRVAHQV
+525 TEMGDSFKNRVAHQV

-655 VHFSRKTQRDYVEE
+655 EHFSRKTQRDYVEE

-674 ARGHR
+674 ARGHK
-679 KLPHGSI
+679 KLPPGSI
-686 LVFLTGQNEIEAV
+686 LVFLTGQQEIETV

-730 LDDMEEITNRR
+730 LDDMEESVQRKPND
-741 SNNTLEGEDSD
+741 TLEGEDSD
-752 DSDTEFQGVDDD
+752 DSDTEFQGIDDD
-764 ADDAEFEVEGDAGL
+764 AEDAEFEVEDDAGP

-836 SKEKKYDTATGV
+836 SKEKKYDTQTGV

-932 TAEKLLSNL
+932 MAEKLLSNL
-941 GAIEAKFPGRITE
+941 GAIEAKSPGRITD

-960 KHPVSPR
+960 KLPVSPR
-967 FGKMLLLAL
+967 FGKMLLLAV
-976 RNNLVAPTIATV
+976 RNSLAAPTIATV
-988 AALAVGDLMIPQVTG
+988 AALAVGDLIIPQATG
-1003 PKDKESPDSDAEYDS
+1003 PKEKENPDSDVEYDS

-1037 QQRQQAYGRAQATLS
+1037 QQRAQAYGRAQATLS

-1072 AASKH
+1072 AAAKQTS
-1077 TATNFCT
+1077 TPFCA

-1096 QQLRAQLHNIVRS
+1096 QLLRAQLHNIVRS
-1109 TQRSAVQNKSLA
+1109 TQRSASQNKSLA
-1121 WKPTVDLPSERE
+1121 WTPTLPLPSERE
-1133 RKQLNQIVASGF
+1133 RKQLNQIVAAGF
-1145 IDQIAIR
+1145 IDQLAIR

-1159 SPSMLRKP
+1159 APSMLRKP

-1181 VDAVD
+1181 VDAKD
-1186 HKATPEQQEMQRSVF
+1186 IDRKLSPEQQEMQRSVF
-1201 VHAASVLARRSVT
+1201 VHAASVLARRSVN
-1214 EMPSYIVYSHL
+1214 EMPAYIVYSHL
-1225 SRAASSSIVDTAEA
+1225 SRAAASSVADGNAAESKA
-1239 KMPRT
+1239 PRT
-1244 RMHPLTA
+1244 RLHPLTA

-1263 TPLLEVGKPTGKVE
+1263 TPLLEIGKPTGNKVE
-1277 EAEGGKKRVCWVFVG
+1277 ETEGSRSGKERVCWVCVG
-1292 IKGPATSTVSWPMG
+1292 GKGPKEMAVAWPMG
-1306 AWKVRQKKEKGG
+1306 AWKVRQTRGRGG
-1318 EWVVEEVLQR
+1318 EWVVSEVLQR